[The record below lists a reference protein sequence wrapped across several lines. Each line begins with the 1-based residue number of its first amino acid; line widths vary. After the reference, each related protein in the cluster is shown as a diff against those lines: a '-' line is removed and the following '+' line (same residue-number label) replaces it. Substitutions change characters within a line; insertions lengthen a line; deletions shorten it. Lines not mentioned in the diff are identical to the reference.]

1 VNRRRERGVA
11 LVMVLGMVALVSAW
25 AATALEEDWI
35 SLRQTENMALST
47 QAWMAAE
54 SGLELARVVLRED
67 ANDSQTDD
75 LSELWAQPT
84 LPFAVDAG
92 AVTGTIVD
100 ANRYIN
106 LNDLVDANGEVQ
118 DDVAATV
125 RRLFML
131 VGIPDSLVDALADWI
146 DADDAPYGTHGAES
160 SAYAGKPYGVKNAPL
175 DRLEEVLLV
184 DGFEAEMLDTLRNVV
199 VVRPGN
205 GTTPININTAQPDV
219 LLALTDAITESD
231 VDAIVEERQSSPYAS
246 VQALTTQ
253 PRFAAWAAGL
263 NVARLSVVSDAFIVR
278 AQARF
283 GRVRW
288 GEEMMLGRQ
297 GAALNVMY
305 RQRMGWNS

>member
-1 VNRRRERGVA
+1 MKESKQRGAA
-11 LVMVLGMVALVSAW
+11 LVIVLGMVALVSAW
-25 AATALEEDWI
+25 AATAIEEDWI
-35 SLRQTENMALST
+35 SLRQAENMTLST

-67 ANDSQTDD
+67 ANDSDTDD
-75 LSELWAQPT
+75 LSEIWAQPT
-84 LPFAVDAG
+84 PPFAVDEG
-92 AVTGTIVD
+92 AVTGAIMD

-118 DDVAATV
+118 DDMVAIL

-131 VGIPDSLVDALADWI
+131 IDIPDSLADALADWI
-146 DADDAPYGTHGAES
+146 DADDAPYGAYGAES
-160 SAYAGKPYGVKNAPL
+160 PAYADKSYDVKNAPL

-184 DGFEAEMLDTLRNVV
+184 DGFAADMLEALRGVA

-205 GTTPININTAQPDV
+205 GITPVNINTAQAKV
-219 LLALTDAITESD
+219 LMALTDAISQSD
-231 VDAIVEERQSSPYAS
+231 VDAILEERQSSPYAS
-246 VQALTTQ
+246 VQELTTQ

-263 NVARLSVVSDAFIVR
+263 NVARLSVASDAFIVH
-278 AQARF
+278 AVARF
-283 GRVRW
+283 GRVQW

-297 GAALNVMY
+297 GAATRVIY